1 MSVYERSLLF
11 SRHRQRSTTWDEDE
25 VVVTVGPHTKGD
37 EWTEHEIDNSQLL
50 EAVKKLTQHM
60 RPNGEYVEA
69 TREVAMSVT
78 SAVDELKA
86 ASSEPEVKKIWQVRS
101 ACERTAEAVA
111 RAYEYI
117 DKVDD
122 IPWHGC
128 SKEMRDLAEKTTT
141 YSSNAIHSD
150 LKAFKSIV
158 DKMQKSSSAAEE
170 YYLALR
176 AECEQAVRSC
186 NEAEA
191 ACYRKAEEQCR
202 KKKKTRIVGGTLAA
216 AGIGAAVVGG
226 GVATVLI
233 GVATAGIGVPV
244 VLGATAA
251 VAGGIGAT
259 AGTAGVGTAI
269 TTAAIAETFDKDA
282 KKFSNAK
289 RKCASVGS
297 SALRLSRA
305 AADVRCDLVRISK
318 ELDAALDQPLYTVT
332 STRHIQSEIA
342 LLLDNSGAARQITEE
357 CRQTLFQKRQVAYSC
372 HRTWQLSDY
381 VYNSTDSL

>member
-1 MSVYERSLLF
+1 MSVYEERSLLF

-25 VVVTVGPHTKGD
+25 VIVTVGSHTKGD

-86 ASSEPEVKKIWQVRS
+86 VSRDPEVKKIWQVRS

-122 IPWHGC
+122 IPWYGC
-128 SKEMRDLAEKTTT
+128 SEEMRDLAEKTTT

-191 ACYRKAEEQCR
+191 ACYRKAEEQRR
-202 KKKKTRIVGGTLAA
+202 KKKTTQIVGGTLAA
-216 AGIGAAVVGG
+216 AGIGAAIVGG
-226 GVATVLI
+226 GVVTVAIGVLI
-233 GVATAGIGVPV
+233 AGIGSPIVA
-244 VLGATAA
+244 GITAA
-251 VAGGIGAT
+251 VAGGIAT

-269 TTAAIAETFDKDA
+269 TIAETFDKDA

-305 AADVRCDLVRISK
+305 AADVRCDLDISK

-332 STRHIQSEIA
+332 STRHIQSEKA
-342 LLLDNSGAARQITEE
+342 LLLDNSRSARQITEE